1 MCRQQ
6 RSCFIVAFKII
17 IAVFNLGDDP
27 DTRIAGRDP
36 VAETGN
42 PVGMTEHLGGTGD
55 DTGAHFPGGHEI
67 HQTGSSLPAAVK
79 VAADK
84 SKTAGITDI
93 RVGGDD
99 GNLATLQLIDF
110 VRDGCVVKRA
120 DHESINTFCLQL
132 GDSLQLL
139 LRRKPGLLFENGTVV
154 AV

>member
-27 DTRIAGRDP
+27 DTWIAGRDP

-42 PVGMTEHLGGTGD
+42 PIGMAEHLGGTGD

-93 RVGGDD
+93 CVGGDD
-99 GNLATLQLIDF
+99 GNLAALQLIDF
-110 VRDGCVVKRA
+110 VRDGSVVKRA
-120 DHESINTFCLQL
+120 DHESINAFCLQL

-139 LRRKPGLLFENGTVV
+139 LGRKSGLFFENGAVV

>member
-1 MCRQQ
+1 MTIPARTSPEVMRFIRPAAGCPQ
-6 RSCFIVAFKII
+6 REKGLVLS
-17 IAVFNLGDDP
+17 
-27 DTRIAGRDP
+27 
-36 VAETGN
+36 
-42 PVGMTEHLGGTGD
+42 
-55 DTGAHFPGGHEI
+55 
-67 HQTGSSLPAAVK
+67 AAVK

-99 GNLATLQLIDF
+99 GNLAALQLIDF

-139 LRRKPGLLFENGTVV
+139 LRRKPGLLFENGAVV

>member
-84 SKTAGITDI
+84 SETTGIADI
-93 RVGGDD
+93 GVGGDD
-99 GNLATLQLIDF
+99 GNLAALELVNF
-110 VRDGCVVKRA
+110 VRHSCVVKRA
-120 DHESINTFCLQL
+120 DHESIDTFGFQL

-139 LRRKPGLLFENGTVV
+139 LGRKSGLFFENGAVV

>member
-42 PVGMTEHLGGTGD
+42 PIGMAEHLGGTGD
-55 DTGAHFPGGHEI
+55 DTGAHFSGGHEV

-84 SKTAGITDI
+84 SETTGIADI
-93 RVGGDD
+93 GVGGDD
-99 GNLATLQLIDF
+99 GNLVALELVNF
-110 VRDGCVVKRA
+110 VRHSCVVKRA
-120 DHESINTFCLQL
+120 DHESIDTFGFQL

-139 LRRKPGLLFENGTVV
+139 LGRKSGLFLRTEQL
-154 AV
+154 

>member
-27 DTRIAGRDP
+27 DTWIAGRDP

-42 PVGMTEHLGGTGD
+42 PVGMAEHLGGTGD

-67 HQTGSSLPAAVK
+67 HQAGSSLPA
-79 VAADK
+79 
-84 SKTAGITDI
+84 
-93 RVGGDD
+93 
-99 GNLATLQLIDF
+99 LQLIDF

-120 DHESINTFCLQL
+120 DHESIDAFCLQL

-139 LRRKPGLLFENGTVV
+139 LRRKPGLFFENGAVV

>member
-27 DTRIAGRDP
+27 DARIAGRDP

-42 PVGMTEHLGGTGD
+42 PVGMAEHLGGTGD
-55 DTGAHFPGGHEI
+55 DTGAHFSGGHEV

-84 SKTAGITDI
+84 SETTGIADI
-93 RVGGDD
+93 CVGGDD
-99 GNLATLQLIDF
+99 GNLTALQLIDF

-120 DHESINTFCLQL
+120 DHESIDAFCLQL

>member
-27 DTRIAGRDP
+27 DARIAGRDP

-42 PVGMTEHLGGTGD
+42 PVGMAEYLGGTGD

-84 SKTAGITDI
+84 SKAAGIADI
-93 RVGGDD
+93 GVRGND
-99 GNLATLQLIDF
+99 GNLAALQLIDF
-110 VRDGCVVKRA
+110 VRDSYVVKRA
-120 DHESINTFCLQL
+120 DHKSVNAFCLQL

-139 LRRKPGLLFENGTVV
+139 LRRKPGLFLRTEQL
-154 AV
+154 